1 MSKQCI
7 LVLLDNSVRA
17 AERLALA
24 TRLASQWQCRL
35 IGLYATYNADP
46 TWFYLGE
53 GAGRYVVEDRA
64 RRDGMREHVR
74 KGFLGAVKDLPVEAE
89 WRAVEGEPTAATL
102 REVREADLIIAGQ
115 TDAADYDAFVA
126 PQYLESILLE
136 SGRPVLVVPHVGSYE
151 TVGRRVLMAWNGSR
165 QAARALHDAAPLL
178 AGGQARLLCAASPAR
193 ELHADATPV
202 AHASRVLERH
212 GVTVGVEH
220 GPGGSDLA
228 VGEMLLSRAADFD
241 ADMIVAGAY
250 GRGRLRELILGGVT
264 RTLLDAMTMPVLF
277 SH

>member
-1 MSKQCI
+1 MNKQCI

-17 AERLALA
+17 GERLVLA
-24 TRLASQWQCRL
+24 TRLASRWQCRL

-46 TWFYLGE
+46 TWVYLGE

-64 RRDGMREHVR
+64 RRDGVREQVR
-74 KGFLGAVKDLPVEAE
+74 GRFLDAVKDLPAEAE

-136 SGRPVLVVPHVGSYE
+136 AGRPLLVVPSVGSYE

-165 QAARALHDAAPLL
+165 QAARALHDAAPML
-178 AGGQARLLCAASPAR
+178 AGGQARVLCAQSPAR

-202 AHASRVLERH
+202 AHACRVLERH
-212 GVTVGVEH
+212 GVRAEIEH
-220 GPGGSDLA
+220 GPGGPDLA

-264 RTLLDAMTMPVLF
+264 RTLLDAMTVPVLF